1 MKPVI
6 GIIVCGLMDDRQ
18 FVTNA
23 YIQSIKYAK
32 GVPLLLPL
40 VRSDEALQTYCSLC
54 DGFLFC
60 GGNDITPLLF
70 GKEPAKGLGAT
81 NITLDIFQLRL
92 LRAILKTKK
101 PLLAI
106 CRGMQVL
113 NVACGGTL
121 LQDIDTS
128 LHAPINH
135 MQLSASRS
143 EISHKVLVAKGSIL
157 SSITGSSLYTNS
169 SIIRQSTHS
178 AKGSSQLPGLLTAS
192 SRQSNF
198 PLIHLPLESNGTRNV
213 CTVLLLSCVICL
225 LHLSLP
231 AANNL
236 FCQPLLLQFLVI
248 APTPAIWYDI
258 QRHFK
263 QQNKNRKEDFK
274 LFFPGNHYNK

>member
-92 LRAILKTKK
+92 LRAILKQKS
-101 PLLAI
+101 PCLPSAVE
-106 CRGMQVL
+106 CR
-113 NVACGGTL
+113 
-121 LQDIDTS
+121 S
-128 LHAPINH
+128 
-135 MQLSASRS
+135 
-143 EISHKVLVAKGSIL
+143 
-157 SSITGSSLYTNS
+157 
-169 SIIRQSTHS
+169 
-178 AKGSSQLPGLLTAS
+178 
-192 SRQSNF
+192 
-198 PLIHLPLESNGTRNV
+198 
-213 CTVLLLSCVICL
+213 
-225 LHLSLP
+225 
-231 AANNL
+231 
-236 FCQPLLLQFLVI
+236 
-248 APTPAIWYDI
+248 
-258 QRHFK
+258 
-263 QQNKNRKEDFK
+263 
-274 LFFPGNHYNK
+274 

>member
-1 MKPVI
+1 
-6 GIIVCGLMDDRQ
+6 
-18 FVTNA
+18 
-23 YIQSIKYAK
+23 
-32 GVPLLLPL
+32 
-40 VRSDEALQTYCSLC
+40 
-54 DGFLFC
+54 
-60 GGNDITPLLF
+60 
-70 GKEPAKGLGAT
+70 
-81 NITLDIFQLRL
+81 
-92 LRAILKTKK
+92 
-101 PLLAI
+101 
-106 CRGMQVL
+106 MQVL

-169 SIIRQSTHS
+169 FHHQAVDSLG
-178 AKGSSQLPGLLTAS
+178 KGSSQLPGLLTAS

-231 AANNL
+231 AANNFIL
-236 FCQPLLLQFLVI
+236 PAPASAISSHC
-248 APTPAIWYDI
+248 PTPAIWYDI

>member
-1 MKPVI
+1 MCTMKPVI

-70 GKEPAKGLGAT
+70 GKEPAKGLGTT

-135 MQLSASRS
+135 MQLSTSRS

-169 SIIRQSTHS
+169 FHHQAVDSLGKGLVPTARTSDGIIEAIELS
-178 AKGSSQLPGLLTAS
+178 AHPFALGVQWHPECMYRTSPVMRDLFASFITA
-192 SRQSNF
+192 
-198 PLIHLPLESNGTRNV
+198 
-213 CTVLLLSCVICL
+213 C
-225 LHLSLP
+225 
-231 AANNL
+231 
-236 FCQPLLLQFLVI
+236 
-248 APTPAIWYDI
+248 
-258 QRHFK
+258 
-263 QQNKNRKEDFK
+263 RK
-274 LFFPGNHYNK
+274 